1 MEEIREEFTCVEDY
15 SISETSL
22 EQVFISFAKNQ
33 ISTEKIS
40 KSTKTEDPKYDE
52 SDATIEA
59 RQTKLVRHLSTIS
72 RVSEKIDADKDSQD
86 GILPVSTNSD
96 QVAHMWYHD
105 IILQIDIDDYLVFY
119 TIMNDTWILEI
130 NKMELLFLLEWYS
143 LGFFAWIERPCMKL
157 NYWIIEW
164 ILFIVK
170 NHFKCIDFRYMH
182 QKRNAS
188 RYNRTIIIIQS
199 AIGYYIEFERKEI

>member
-33 ISTEKIS
+33 ISTEKIN

-72 RVSEKIDADKDSQD
+72 RVSEKIDADKDSHD
-86 GILPVSTNSD
+86 GISPVTNNSD

-119 TIMNDTWILEI
+119 IIMNDTWILEI

-143 LGFFAWIERPCMKL
+143 LDFLLELKL
-157 NYWIIEW
+157 PE
-164 ILFIVK
+164 
-170 NHFKCIDFRYMH
+170 
-182 QKRNAS
+182 
-188 RYNRTIIIIQS
+188 
-199 AIGYYIEFERKEI
+199 